1 MTNGTISDKQ
11 RSSQNFAK
19 LAFVF
24 GVISLAGMICC
35 FPVMPV
41 IGGLGIIF
49 ALISRGGAKA
59 FAPDAKKGL
68 TFSIIGT
75 TASLLLTM
83 GVLAYSV
90 VFTMNELKTN
100 DKFVDQMREQY
111 EQLTLF
117 TDYKKYEEDNK
128 AEEERLKKE
137 KNIQHALIDIKRRF
151 GKNAILKGMN
161 LEEGAT
167 ARERNAQVGGH
178 KA

>member
-24 GVISLAGMICC
+24 GVISLAGMLCC
-35 FPVMPV
+35 FPLMPV
-41 IGGLGIIF
+41 AGGLGIIF

-75 TASLLLTM
+75 TVSLLLTI

-90 VFTMNELKTN
+90 IFTMNELKTN
-100 DKFVDQMREQY
+100 DKFVDEMREQY
-111 EQLTLF
+111 EQLY
-117 TDYKKYEEDNK
+117 DNAGMEMPEEVNEMLEMMERYS
-128 AEEERLKKE
+128 EEYR
-137 KNIQHALIDIKRRF
+137 IK
-151 GKNAILKGMN
+151 
-161 LEEGAT
+161 
-167 ARERNAQVGGH
+167 
-178 KA
+178 